1 MRNLVNTIFP
11 VFTLGKMQTKKH
23 NYSINISHSYREYR
37 EHRIDIELNIPYEYE
52 KHSVNTIA
60 FAMKP

>member
-1 MRNLVNTIFP
+1 
-11 VFTLGKMQTKKH
+11 MQTKKH